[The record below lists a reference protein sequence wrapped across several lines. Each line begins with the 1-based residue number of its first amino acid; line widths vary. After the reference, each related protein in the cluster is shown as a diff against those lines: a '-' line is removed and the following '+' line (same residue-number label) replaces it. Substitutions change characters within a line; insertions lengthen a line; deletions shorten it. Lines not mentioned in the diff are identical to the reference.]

1 LGKNIYKKLYSLFK
15 TKALIYKAI
24 QLINKATL
32 EYIKD
37 KKYWNTSIFTKSD
50 IIKVLKYIKAISEP
64 RELVFKP
71 LLANNL
77 KAG

>member
-1 LGKNIYKKLYSLFK
+1 M
-15 TKALIYKAI
+15 
-24 QLINKATL
+24 

-37 KKYWNTSIFTKSD
+37 KKYRNTGIFTKSD
-50 IIKVLKYIKAISEP
+50 ITKVLKYTKTVSEP
-64 RELVFKP
+64 EELVFKP

>member
-1 LGKNIYKKLYSLFK
+1 LYSLFK
-15 TKALIYKAI
+15 TKASVYKAI

-37 KKYWNTSIFTKSD
+37 KKYWNTGTFTKSD
-50 IIKVLKYIKAISEP
+50 ITKAFKYTEAVSEP
-64 RELVFKP
+64 GELVFKP
-71 LLANNL
+71 LLADNL

>member
-1 LGKNIYKKLYSLFK
+1 
-15 TKALIYKAI
+15 
-24 QLINKATL
+24 LINKATL

-37 KKYWNTSIFTKSD
+37 KKYWNTGIFTKSD
-50 IIKVLKYIKAISEP
+50 ITKVLKYTKAISEP
-64 RELVFKP
+64 GELGFKP